1 LRVEGWIASEN
12 SGLLESE
19 CLSRLKGGRRIRLDC
34 SLVTYV
40 DSRGAAVLRRLQ
52 GRRVEIFRCPAIIRD
67 YVEASEPSPRRKRAT
82 SFEL

>member
-1 LRVEGWIASEN
+1 
-12 SGLLESE
+12 
-19 CLSRLKGGRRIRLDC
+19 
-34 SLVTYV
+34 V